1 MIYKAKFSIS
11 SLASTKQKD
20 FLKLHGDGEH
30 NNTMFAEFKAKK
42 DRFKEAPVLGI
53 VPINKL
59 ILTATYQVAYLSA
72 CFCVKLMFC

>member
-1 MIYKAKFSIS
+1 MICNARFSIS
-11 SLASTKQKD
+11 SLAATTLKD

-30 NNTMFAEFKAKK
+30 KNTMFAEFKAKK

-59 ILTATYQVAYLSA
+59 ILTASHQVAYLIA
-72 CFCVKLMFC
+72 CFCVTLMFC